1 MNKTSQ
7 YIFNIYHY
15 LLQLRDTLEYCINRE
30 HEKVLYEQRSTVLFK
45 GLEEGA
51 PLGSFLKNN
60 PEQGDKIKEK
70 LKEFLDDIYSSNSTV
85 LVAEESGKIRVDHT
99 QHIKIFDYVTG
110 ISESIRDILYGYLN
124 FAKSKNES
132 ESIITDLVTLDDR
145 LYRSILAMLVL
156 RDYEASF
163 AEFQKTMAESKG
175 QPTPQSNFI
184 VQNELMKLAGFAR
197 FSRSHVH
204 ATDNET
210 LDLLDEVN
218 ATIEMCEG
226 RRERRENKP
235 FKDIFEA
242 INKRLNEHV
251 GKVEPLWKEAF
262 KKAFQEM
269 VDLSRK
275 EAAVNGKATEA

>member
-15 LLQLRDTLEYCINRE
+15 LLQLRDTLEYCINRD
-30 HEKVLYEQRSTVLFK
+30 HEKVLYEQRSTVLNK
-45 GLEEGA
+45 GIEDNA
-51 PLGSFLKNN
+51 PLGNFLKNN
-60 PEQGDKIKEK
+60 PEQGEKIKGK
-70 LKEFLDDIYSSNSTV
+70 IHEFLDDVYSPNSTV
-85 LVAEESGKIRVDHT
+85 LMAAENGKIRVDHT
-99 QHIKIFDYVTG
+99 QHIKIYDYVTG

-132 ESIITDLVTLDDR
+132 ESIITDLVILDDR

-156 RDYEASF
+156 KDYEASF
-163 AEFQKTMAESKG
+163 AEFQKTMAESNGK
-175 QPTPQSNFI
+175 QTPQSNFI
-184 VQNELMKLAGFAR
+184 VQNELMKFAGFAR
-197 FSRSHVH
+197 FSRAHIH
-204 ATDNET
+204 CTDNET

-226 RRERRENKP
+226 RRDRRENKP
-235 FKDIFEA
+235 FKDLFEA
-242 INKRLNEHV
+242 INKRLNEQV

-275 EAAVNGKATEA
+275 EAEDAKKASEA